1 MKIKTKDQVLSL
13 YKSRYPA
20 LDKFFLQHLGEEYD
34 RYADKISAMKSIEE
48 FDEFFDSEAER
59 NEQLYRDN
67 ANIEGI
73 ESSLSDQYMA
83 VMAAYG
89 IIMFFR
95 DNILADE

>member
-1 MKIKTKDQVLSL
+1 MKLISMQDFVLEQYS
-13 YKSRYPA
+13 
-20 LDKFFLQHLGEEYD
+20 
-34 RYADKISAMKSIEE
+34 
-48 FDEFFDSEAER
+48 FD
-59 NEQLYRDN
+59 EQLYRDN